1 MGAVSVHRRR
11 PEVLRT
17 APFMKKI
24 FNYGSSAIQARYH
37 FFLRAA
43 PFCGTRMAA
52 VLNRYE

>member
-17 APFMKKI
+17 APFMKYI

-37 FFLRAA
+37 FFSVPRLSAA
-43 PFCGTRMAA
+43 PEWQLF
-52 VLNRYE
+52 